1 MNAPLLKRTTFK
13 TSRLAEFCSEKEL
26 INQTGHDVEDWPLV
40 AAKELV
46 DNAIDA
52 CEEAGT
58 APVIRVE
65 VADDKIII
73 ADNGPGLPP
82 GTVEDILD
90 YTARVSSREAYVS
103 PTRGLQGNALK
114 TILAMAFALDGESGE
129 TVIEARGV
137 AHRIVFSIDRIRRE
151 PKITHVR
158 EASLVKIGTRVTVQ
172 WPDSASSELDDVK
185 AQFLQVADDFTWIN
199 PHLTLSLAWDRP
211 TEDDDEPVRDHIAAS
226 NPAWTKWRPSDP
238 TSPHWYDE
246 ARLERLMAAYIAH
259 EQDRGLAPRTVREF
273 ISEFRG
279 LSGTAKQ
286 KAALDAV
293 AASRMSL
300 AEFFG
305 NGDPVDAGAVVKL
318 LAAMREHSRP
328 IKPKDLGAIGRDH
341 LLAKFNAVGVAPESF
356 EYKKAE
362 IEHDGVPY
370 LIEFAFGYCPEGDGR
385 RLVTGVNWSVSVGG
399 NPFRKLGPAGE
410 SLDSILER
418 QRAGRDEPIVAV
430 LHLAC
435 PRVEYLDRGKSS
447 IVVPGSRAW

>member
-1 MNAPLLKRTTFK
+1 MSAPLLKRTTFK

-40 AAKELV
+40 VLKELV

-52 CEEAGT
+52 CEEIGR
-58 APVIRVE
+58 APVISVE

-82 GTVEDILD
+82 GTVEDMLD

-103 PTRGLQGNALK
+103 PTRGAQGNALK

-129 TVIEARGV
+129 TIIEAHGV
-137 AHRIVFSIDRIRRE
+137 AHRVTFSADRIRRE

-158 EASLVKIGTRVTVQ
+158 EASLVKIGTKITVR
-172 WPDSASSELDDVK
+172 WPDSSSELDDAK
-185 AQFLQVADDFTWIN
+185 ARFLQVADDFTWIN
-199 PHLTLSLAWDRP
+199 PHLTLSLAWDSP

-226 NPAWTKWRPSDP
+226 DPAWTKWRPSDP

-246 ARLERLMAAYIAH
+246 ARLERLIAAYIAY
-259 EQDRGLAPRTVREF
+259 EQDRGLAPRPIREF

-279 LSGTAKQ
+279 LSGTAKR
-286 KAALDAV
+286 KAVLDAI

-300 AEFFG
+300 AEFFV
-305 NGDPVDAGAVVKL
+305 NGDIAKL
-318 LAAMREHSRP
+318 LAVMRGHSRP

-341 LLAKFNAVGVAPESF
+341 LLAKFDAAGVAPESF
-356 EYKKAE
+356 EYRKAE
-362 IEHDGVPY
+362 TEHDGVPY
-370 LIEFAFGYCPEGDGR
+370 LIEFAFGYCPENANGR
-385 RLVTGVNWSVSVGG
+385 RIITGVNWPASVGS

-410 SLDSILER
+410 SLDAILEQ

-447 IVVPGSRAW
+447 IVVPGSRV

>member
-1 MNAPLLKRTTFK
+1 MSVHLLKRTIFK

-26 INQTGHDVEDWPLV
+26 VNQTGHDVEDWPVV
-40 AAKELV
+40 ALKELV

-52 CEEAGT
+52 CEEAGIPP
-58 APVIRVE
+58 AIG
-65 VADDKIII
+65 VAVTGDAITIT
-73 ADNGPGLPP
+73 DNGPGLPP

-103 PTRGLQGNALK
+103 PTRGQQGNGMK
-114 TILAMAFALDGESGE
+114 TLIAMPFALDGESGE
-129 TVIEARGV
+129 TTIEAHGV
-137 AHRIVFSIDRIRRE
+137 LHRIVFSVDRIRRE
-151 PKITHVR
+151 PKITHTR
-158 EASLVKIGTRVTVQ
+158 KTSPVKTGTRIRVR
-172 WPDSASSELDDVK
+172 WPDSACSELDDAK
-185 AQFLQVADDFTWIN
+185 ARFLQVADDFTWVN
-199 PHLTLSLAWDRP
+199 PHLSLSVFWGRSKPSIKWSA
-211 TEDDDEPVRDHIAAS
+211 AAS
-226 NPAWTKWRPSDP
+226 DRKWTKWRPSDP

-246 ARLERLMAAYIAH
+246 PRIERLMAAYIAH
-259 EQDRGLAPRTVREF
+259 EQDRGPALRTVREF

-286 KAALDAV
+286 KAVLDAIG
-293 AASRMSL
+293 ASRMSL

-305 NGDPVDAGAVVKL
+305 DGDHINTEDLAKL
-318 LAAMREHSRP
+318 LAAMQVLSRP

-341 LLAKFNAVGVAPESF
+341 LLAKFNAAGVAPPSF

-370 LIEFAFGYCPEGDGR
+370 LIEFAFGYCPENVDGR
-385 RLVTGVNWSVSVGG
+385 RIVTGVNWSPGIN
-399 NPFRKLGPAGE
+399 NPFRQLGRSGE
-410 SLDSILER
+410 SLDAILEQ

-447 IVVPGSRAW
+447 IVVPGSRTW